1 MGLIRTIRTLA
12 WVSLIAAIY
21 QELKKPPAERTWHG
35 KVAGFIPYDFR
46 IPTLERV
53 RSAYWDPTSDTLF
66 SERVV
71 GVGWAVNI
79 PVLIRKLNEASR
91 QYADATASVREGI
104 SQRFP
109 QASARRPGNGHT
121 TSGEGT
127 PSWRQ

>member
-12 WVSLIAAIY
+12 WVALIAAIY

-35 KVAGFIPYDFR
+35 KVGGLIPYDFR
-46 IPTLERV
+46 IPTVEKI

-66 SERVV
+66 SERVI

-79 PVLIRKLNEASR
+79 PVLIRKLNETSR
-91 QYADATASVREGI
+91 QYADATASMREGI

-109 QASARRPGNGHT
+109 QAGARRPGDGHT

-127 PSWRQ
+127 SSWRQ